1 MPAIT
6 DDRVLVGPETRDD
19 GGVYLLDENT
29 ALVLT
34 TDFFTPVVDDATDFG
49 RVAAA
54 NALSDIYA
62 CGAKPLVALNL
73 VAYPSRTL
81 PMELLGEIML
91 GGASVAAQAGIP
103 ILGGH
108 SIDDPEP
115 KYGLVVVGTVH
126 PDAVLTNA
134 GGKAGDV
141 LILTK
146 PLGSGVLTTAIKRQ
160 LASGAETQQVTDLM
174 ATLNKAAGEVFAAH
188 HTHVN
193 ALTDVTGF
201 GLLGHLLEMLEG
213 AQLGAEVRASA
224 VPVLDA
230 ARRYAEQGVIP
241 GGSKANLKAV
251 AERCDLDPN
260 LGPLEA
266 QLLADAQTSGGLLAA
281 VPEAHASAV
290 PSDLEAAGASCAV
303 VIGQLHEGPARIR
316 LRAPPGSA
324 TPSSTPALLQSSVR
338 CLWDCSPL
346 NDPPAVCSERGVGA
360 AEQLT
365 RPTYVSDD
373 TIICTTPPRLAA
385 GRSPPP
391 RQAAARRRRLPG
403 ARNPTPG
410 GERYVSEA
418 WLTGRRKR
426 SLRPDQHTSGS
437 LLHTIL

>member
-19 GGVYLLDENT
+19 AGIYLLDEST

-34 TDFFTPVVDDATDFG
+34 TDFFTPVVDDARDFG

-81 PMELLGEIML
+81 PMDLLGDILL

-126 PDAVLTNA
+126 PEAVLSNA
-134 GGKAGDV
+134 GAKPGDV

-160 LASGAETQQVTDLM
+160 LASDSEIREVTELM
-174 ATLNKAAGEVFAAH
+174 ATLNKAAGGVFAAH
-188 HTHVN
+188 HDHVN

-201 GLLGHLLEMLEG
+201 GLLGHLMEMLEG
-213 AQLGAEVRASA
+213 AGLGAEVRASA

-230 ARRYAEQGVIP
+230 ARRFAEDGVIP
-241 GGSKANLKAV
+241 GGSKANLAAV
-251 AERCDLDPN
+251 VDRCDIDPSLD
-260 LGPLEA
+260 PLEA

-281 VPEAHASAV
+281 VPEAYASAV
-290 PSDLEAAGASCAV
+290 ISDLEAAGVSCAV
-303 VIGQLHEGPARIR
+303 AIGKIQQGPARIR
-316 LRAPPGSA
+316 L
-324 TPSSTPALLQSSVR
+324 
-338 CLWDCSPL
+338 
-346 NDPPAVCSERGVGA
+346 
-360 AEQLT
+360 
-365 RPTYVSDD
+365 
-373 TIICTTPPRLAA
+373 
-385 GRSPPP
+385 
-391 RQAAARRRRLPG
+391 LP
-403 ARNPTPG
+403 
-410 GERYVSEA
+410 
-418 WLTGRRKR
+418 
-426 SLRPDQHTSGS
+426 
-437 LLHTIL
+437 